1 MRETKVETYLRI
13 RVERRG
19 GTCEKFT
26 SPGRV
31 GVPDRQVN
39 DRPGHIDF
47 VETKRPKSEGGKLKS
62 WQERDHARRRARGF
76 RVFCLYTIEDVDHY
90 MARMYGK

>member
-1 MRETKVETYLRI
+1 MRETKVEKHLRVS
-13 RVERRG
+13 VERRA

-31 GVPDRQVN
+31 GVPDRQIN

-47 VETKRPKSEGGKLKS
+47 VETKRPGGKAKS
-62 WQERDHARRRARGF
+62 WQLRDHARRRARGF
-76 RVFCLYTIEDVDHY
+76 RVYILDTIELVDWY
-90 MARMYGK
+90 MRTQYGQ

>member
-1 MRETKVETYLRI
+1 MRETKVEKHLRI
-13 RVERRG
+13 SVERRG
-19 GTCEKFT
+19 GTCEKFS
-26 SPGRV
+26 SPGRR

-47 VETKRPKSEGGKLKS
+47 VETKRPKTEGGKLKS

-76 RVFCLYTIEDVDHY
+76 RVFVLDTIEKVDDY
-90 MARMYGK
+90 MANYYGR

>member
-1 MRETKVETYLRI
+1 VRETKVEKHLRI
-13 RVERRG
+13 SVERRG

-31 GVPDRQVN
+31 GVPDRQIN

-47 VETKRPKSEGGKLKS
+47 AETKATGKKPKP

-76 RVFCLYTIEDVDHY
+76 RVFVLDTIAKVDHY
-90 MARMYGK
+90 MEHHYGK

>member
-1 MRETKVETYLRI
+1 MRETTVETYLRVS
-13 RVERRG
+13 VERRG
-19 GTCEKFT
+19 GTCEKFV

-47 VETKRPKSEGGKLKS
+47 VETKRPKGEGGRLKS
-62 WQERDHARRRARGF
+62 WQERDHERRRARGF
-76 RVFCLYTIEDVDHY
+76 RVFCLYDIADVNDY
-90 MARMYGK
+90 MERFYGR

>member
-13 RVERRG
+13 SVERRG
-19 GTCEKFT
+19 GTCEKFS
-26 SPGRV
+26 SPGRR

-39 DRPGHIDF
+39 DRPGRIDF
-47 VETKRPKSEGGKLKS
+47 VETKAPGKKPKS

-76 RVFCLYTIEDVDHY
+76 RVFVLDTIEKVDSY
-90 MARMYGK
+90 MLNCYGK